1 MVGQSWVISN
11 LAPVRCACMLSHVR
25 LCNPTDCSLPGS
37 SVHGIFP
44 ARILEWVAIS
54 FSKIIMECFTNLHVI
69 LVKGPC
75 QSVTLG
81 LEGQDVQP
89 VERCWWHIQKG
100 IKMTRF
106 WEKEDLG
113 GKETGPRDKGKGNQL
128 KINSRAPWRSTV
140 EPRTLFLE
148 PSVWTIYCPYLSHV
162 PFSAEIKCQRT
173 SQNTHSQTYSAY
185 LTTWRERLLCKSLC
199 PELFMDFP

>member
-1 MVGQSWVISN
+1 MSKNNFFSLSKFFRTVDFPERNCHVNDILCHLSFLKNSISRNFLRGLEPNKACLSAGIVREIAVQPYLQFCIKYLLIWVVGQSWVISN

-25 LCNPTDCSLPGS
+25 LCNPTDCSLPGF

-54 FSKIIMECFTNLHVI
+54 FSKIIMECFSNLHVL

-89 VERCWWHIQKG
+89 VEGCWWHIQKG
-100 IKMTRF
+100 
-106 WEKEDLG
+106 
-113 GKETGPRDKGKGNQL
+113 
-128 KINSRAPWRSTV
+128 
-140 EPRTLFLE
+140 
-148 PSVWTIYCPYLSHV
+148 
-162 PFSAEIKCQRT
+162 
-173 SQNTHSQTYSAY
+173 
-185 LTTWRERLLCKSLC
+185 
-199 PELFMDFP
+199 